1 MGDTHNHADFGI
13 IDAEYHSLILKLSR
27 KLSCDELKYMMKP
40 RIPAGKREKLTTT
53 LQVFDHLENLQFV
66 GPSNLDGLIR
76 LLTLMDE
83 HELLEMVEKFLQ
95 TGLVSQMD

>member
-1 MGDTHNHADFGI
+1 MGDTDSGADFGLME
-13 IDAEYHSLILKLSR
+13 AKYRSLILKLSR

-66 GPSNLDGLIR
+66 GPSNLDGLIY
-76 LLTLMDE
+76 LLKLMDE
-83 HELLEMVEKFLQ
+83 HELIEMVKKFLQ
-95 TGLVSQMD
+95 TGLVSQMH

>member
-1 MGDTHNHADFGI
+1 MGDTDNDADFGL
-13 IDAEYHSLILKLSR
+13 IDAKYRSLILKLSR
-27 KLSCDELKYMMKP
+27 KLSCDELKYMLKL

-76 LLTLMDE
+76 LLKLMGE
-83 HELLEMVEKFLQ
+83 HELLEMVEKFQ
-95 TGLVSQMD
+95 PTGLVSQMD